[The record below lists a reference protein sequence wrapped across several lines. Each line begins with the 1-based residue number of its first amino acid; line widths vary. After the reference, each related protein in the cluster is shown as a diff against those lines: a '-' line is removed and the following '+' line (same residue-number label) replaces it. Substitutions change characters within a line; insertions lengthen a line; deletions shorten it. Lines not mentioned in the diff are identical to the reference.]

1 MIELIDTHAHLDF
14 PDYDSDRGEVIAA
27 AKEAGITRMVT
38 IGTSL
43 ESQTKNKE
51 LVSQFTGVYRAVG
64 LHPEHADEYEGEKTL
79 AQLLEWASGEKVV
92 AIGEIGLDF
101 SRGPSDEE
109 KKRQTEL
116 FIAQLKL
123 ALAMHLPV
131 SIHSRA
137 AEEEV
142 THIIREQVSGRPFQG
157 GIAHCFGG
165 TLKQAEELLELGF
178 VVAISGIVTF
188 KNADSV
194 QALATHLPLGKLVLE
209 TDAPFLSP
217 DRGKRNEPSQIRTIA
232 EKVAELRNIS
242 LAEVA
247 HQTTVNAEE
256 ILNV

>member
-1 MIELIDTHAHLDF
+1 MIEFIDTHAHLDF
-14 PDYDSDRGEVIAA
+14 PDYDPDREAVVDE
-27 AKEAGITRMVT
+27 AKEAGVTRMVT

-43 ESQTKNKE
+43 GSQAKNKE

-64 LHPEHADEYEGEKTL
+64 LHPECTNEYEGEKTI
-79 AQLLEWASGEKVV
+79 AELLEWAGGERVV

-101 SRGPSDEE
+101 YRDPSEE
-109 KKRQTEL
+109 DKKRQVEM
-116 FIAQLKL
+116 FVAQLKL

-142 THIIREQVSGRPFQG
+142 IHIIRETVSGRPFQG

-165 TLKQAEELLELGF
+165 TLKQAEELLSLGF

-188 KNADSV
+188 KNATLA

-209 TDAPFLSP
+209 TDSPFLSP
-217 DRGKRNEPSQIRTIA
+217 DRGERNVPAQVRTIA
-232 EKVAELRNIS
+232 EKIAELRGIS

-247 HQTTVNAEE
+247 QQTTVNAEE
-256 ILNV
+256 MLHV